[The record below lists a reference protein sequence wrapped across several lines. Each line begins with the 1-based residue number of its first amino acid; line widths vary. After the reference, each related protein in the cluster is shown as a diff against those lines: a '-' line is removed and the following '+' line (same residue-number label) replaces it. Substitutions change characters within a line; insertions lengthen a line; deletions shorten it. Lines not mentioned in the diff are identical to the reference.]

1 MCFASLFVGV
11 LDMNV
16 FGLVGGDSNQMATLL
31 IFRLPP
37 LLAIFGTGI
46 GMNVVGL
53 IMQQHRRK

>member
-1 MCFASLFVGV
+1 
-11 LDMNV
+11 MNV

>member
-1 MCFASLFVGV
+1 
-11 LDMNV
+11 MNV
-16 FGLVGGDSNQMATLL
+16 SGLVGGDSNQMATLL
-31 IFRLPP
+31 ISRLPP